1 MLSAN
6 AMERRLQLSGILLIL
21 GLLAEA
27 LCLLWTRP
35 LAFVLFLGVG
45 DFFWDSEYWCSVLTG
60 IQEPAGAVMGT
71 RHGPAREHV

>member
-6 AMERRLQLSGILLIL
+6 PMERRLQFSGIFLIL
-21 GLLAEA
+21 GLLVEA

-45 DFFWDSEYWCSVLTG
+45 GLLLRLG
-60 IQEPAGAVMGT
+60 ILVFRYSLVSRNQPE
-71 RHGPAREHV
+71 R

>member
-6 AMERRLQLSGILLIL
+6 PMERRLQFSGIFLIL
-21 GLLAEA
+21 GLLVEA

-45 DFFWDSEYWCSVLTG
+45 GLLLGLG
-60 IQEPAGAVMGT
+60 ILVFRYSLVSRNQPE
-71 RHGPAREHV
+71 R